1 MTANSTT
8 RRRRWTDRT
17 IEDELRRQSA
27 ELGHFPT
34 RSELVAAGLRGL
46 WDAMRAD
53 GGTDAWRARVD
64 GGSSAPPHEAIDGGS
79 SAPPHEAI
87 AARAFELYEQ
97 GAPGDH
103 VEHWLAAERE
113 LGTGAQ

>member
-1 MTANSTT
+1 MTRRTETVTANRTSTT

-53 GGTDAWRARVD
+53 GGADAWQARVD
-64 GGSSAPPHEAIDGGS
+64 GGSSAPPHA
-79 SAPPHEAI
+79 AI
-87 AARAFELYEQ
+87 AARAFELYER
-97 GAPGDH
+97 GAPGDQ
-103 VEHWLAAERE
+103 VDHWLAAERE